1 MTVAAG
7 VAAATALAA
16 PTAHADTTTGH
27 ATTAARATHE
37 DPAAG
42 RATATEVA
50 AHEDLAAG
58 RAATGR
64 ESATA
69 HAARATHGGSAAG
82 RATGT
87 ADRASAAGRESATAR
102 AARTGSARHDGA
114 AVVHRVGP
122 DQSVQAAVDAARPG
136 DTVEL
141 QPGVYRQSVTVGV
154 PRLTLRGTGAGQVT
168 LSPPQGATG
177 ATGATADT
185 GIAVSG
191 ASGVRVEALTVS
203 GFARYG
209 IWATRAD
216 ALTVE
221 GVVSEGNGQY
231 GIAQEKSTGAR
242 FTGNAARDNGEA
254 GILLA
259 NAVSEE
265 GGALDTEGAQVAGNA
280 LTGNKMGVVLRRVRN
295 LTVEANAAGGNC
307 AGMFVVGD
315 EGVPRGGHL
324 TLRGNAVTGNTKYCA
339 ATSRLPY
346 VQGSGIVLTGVEDTV
361 VEGNTIT
368 GNTGA
373 APMSGGV
380 VLFHSFV
387 GIPDTDNVVRDN
399 VMTGNGPA
407 DIADRDTGEG
417 NTFTGNACAVS
428 LPAGHC

>member
-1 MTVAAG
+1 LLAKADALMTSRQVTPRPRRLAMTVAAG
-7 VAAATALAA
+7 LAAATALAT
-16 PTAHADTTTGH
+16 PTAYADTTTGHATPAAHADTTTGH
-27 ATTAARATHE
+27 AT
-37 DPAAG
+37 PAAHADMTTG
-42 RATATEVA
+42 QAT
-50 AHEDLAAG
+50 
-58 RAATGR
+58 
-64 ESATA
+64 
-69 HAARATHGGSAAG
+69 
-82 RATGT
+82 
-87 ADRASAAGRESATAR
+87 ATAR
-102 AARTGSARHDGA
+102 AAHGSPAAARTTRAGSGGRGRAA
-114 AVVHRVGP
+114 AVVRRVGP

-141 QPGVYRQSVTVGV
+141 QPGVYRQNVTVRV

-177 ATGATADT
+177 AAADT

-265 GGALDTEGAQVAGNA
+265 GGALDTAGAQIAGNA

-387 GIPDTDNVVRDN
+387 GIPNTDNVVRDN

-407 DIADRDTGEG
+407 DIADRDTGKG

>member
-7 VAAATALAA
+7 VAAATALVA
-16 PTAHADTTTGH
+16 PTAHADTTTGP

-37 DPAAG
+37 DSAAG
-42 RATATEVA
+42 RATT
-50 AHEDLAAG
+50 G
-58 RAATGR
+58 RAAT
-64 ESATA
+64 A
-69 HAARATHGGSAAG
+69 HATHKGSAAG
-82 RATGT
+82 RATAT

-102 AARTGSARHDGA
+102 AARTGSARHDSVA

-141 QPGVYRQSVTVGV
+141 QPGVYRQSVTIGV

-168 LSPPQGATG
+168 LSPPQG

-221 GVVSEGNGQY
+221 GVVSEDNGQY

-407 DIADRDTGEG
+407 DIADRDTGKG